1 MEEEIEEN
9 KRSRD
14 REREGGGC
22 VHDRNGSFCLS
33 TTNESR
39 TVTTAEFSRRN
50 NGYYIELYK
59 LVIQTR
65 DLLTG
70 LERIWGSYL
79 SVVAFFFVKC
89 VIEKGFN
96 FASRIFVKFAD
107 SCFIRNIKALY
118 RNKMDSIFV
127 FVIC

>member
-14 REREGGGC
+14 REREGGRC
-22 VHDRNGSFCLS
+22 VHDRNGCFCLS
-33 TTNESR
+33 ATSDEGFNQKADSHCSR
-39 TVTTAEFSRRN
+39 LSRRN
-50 NGYYIELYK
+50 NGYYIDLYK

-79 SVVAFFFVKC
+79 SVVEFFFVKC
-89 VIEKGFN
+89 VIEN
-96 FASRIFVKFAD
+96 FGTSSRKEI
-107 SCFIRNIKALY
+107 
-118 RNKMDSIFV
+118 
-127 FVIC
+127 

>member
-1 MEEEIEEN
+1 M
-9 KRSRD
+9 
-14 REREGGGC
+14 
-22 VHDRNGSFCLS
+22 S

-39 TVTTAEFSRRN
+39 TVTKAEFSRRN

-89 VIEKGFN
+89 VVEKGFN
-96 FASRIFVKFAD
+96 LASEFLV
-107 SCFIRNIKALY
+107 C
-118 RNKMDSIFV
+118 
-127 FVIC
+127 

>member
-1 MEEEIEEN
+1 MKEEIEEN

-22 VHDRNGSFCLS
+22 VHDRNGRFCLS
-33 TTNESR
+33 TTSGEGCNQKSDSHYSR
-39 TVTTAEFSRRN
+39 LSRRN

-70 LERIWGSYL
+70 FGRI
-79 SVVAFFFVKC
+79 
-89 VIEKGFN
+89 
-96 FASRIFVKFAD
+96 
-107 SCFIRNIKALY
+107 
-118 RNKMDSIFV
+118 
-127 FVIC
+127 